1 MKKIISI
8 LCAAMM
14 TLSVVEA
21 NVLYNEH
28 FDRPV
33 GTLSTS
39 TWSSGAIPNDSN
51 WHTYAPGSVQ
61 FQVVS
66 QQLQKTDYCTASS
79 GKAVQYSA
87 NHSRDYIL
95 FPQAFNGVAGNKVYM
110 AFLMK
115 VNANGLQE
123 TTGAQSASNANN
135 SIMSFAINASNN
147 ALGSL
152 NGRVIIQTVDASHYK
167 LGVSRRGEAPQFASQ
182 QLSTNATYLIVAEY
196 CFIAGEKN
204 DIVNLYIDP
213 TPAAQTVAVASV
225 NPSTASADTE
235 TLVGMALCSNGST
248 PVDMLIDEVRVATS
262 WDELWEDSSAPTPSI
277 DVASSLNF
285 YEVTVGETAER
296 NLPIQGSNLQGAI
309 SISSDKT
316 ELVPLVTII
325 PKEDAEAGFT
335 VMVILTA
342 TKEGAGT
349 ANLTLSSPGASD
361 QIVVVSWDAKKPVP
375 PVGSEL
381 LENGSFEEFS
391 YNAMFATY
399 SFDDWNFPLGYAAPV
414 TEDKLDGQAA
424 FQGNPNIN
432 SVLDQGVTLDD
443 NTYAAGT
450 LFELTLHY
458 KVVEISEGTS
468 LGLDC
473 YWQPSGSGD
482 ADAMKQHDAAVLQR
496 SIATEVSSEWK
507 EVVLTTSK
515 PVGSTYFRVRVTV
528 PQNAKVLFDD
538 FSLVRTESAEPYIL
552 VSPNKFN
559 PIETT
564 IGSSVAF
571 PTLHIEQ
578 GNLEGPTAFELS
590 YTNADQFSLSMSSMT
605 ADQSSGDLVITY
617 APTAAGVHVAY
628 LNIINESH
636 TQLNQSIKLEASCTD
651 PSAQPVV
658 TVTPSEVDS
667 FKVLAGQS
675 DQKTITVTSINCI
688 DYVYLRVEHE
698 KGEAFT
704 VDASMLPKNTSREVI
719 ISFKPLEAGEYLS
732 KLIIYSQSNEFENVE
747 VILRGK
753 GLEPSPE
760 TIDWQTDF
768 VWNATTPLTYM
779 NETFDDVEHNQ
790 TVLIDDW
797 QNVADVDAR
806 PWWGFDASKTM
817 VFTDDFK
824 CAKASAYQS
833 GKESTGNWDIWLVTP
848 ALDYK
853 NAQTK
858 VFAFDVMGQYLPEE
872 GIEAALEIYYI
883 EPGAPALFQ
892 NLTESFSIPQTSDEN
907 EKWVT
912 FNLDLSPFAST
923 IADVFHMG
931 FRYVGPNGAA
941 GVIAYYIDNVSWG
954 KEQPVEGV
962 QNTEYRIQT
971 KKILRD
977 GQVII
982 VRGGKEYNLLG
993 IENAKH

>member
-14 TLSVVEA
+14 TMGAVEA

-33 GTLSTS
+33 GTLSIS
-39 TWSSGAIPNDSN
+39 TWSSGTLPNDSN
-51 WHTYAPGSVQ
+51 WHLSGLATVQ

-87 NHSRDYIL
+87 NHSRDYLL
-95 FPQAFNGVAGNKVYM
+95 FPQAFNGAAGNKVYM

-115 VNANGLQE
+115 VNAGGLQE

-135 SIMSFAINASNN
+135 SIMSFAIDPSNN
-147 ALGSL
+147 ALGYL

-213 TPAAQTVAVASV
+213 TPAAQTIAVASV

-235 TLVGMALCSNGST
+235 TLVGMALCSNGNT
-248 PVDMLIDEVRVATS
+248 PVNMLIDEVRVATS

-277 DVASSLNF
+277 DVASSLAF
-285 YEVTVGETAER
+285 GDVTKGEAAER
-296 NLPIQGSNLQGAI
+296 TLSVKGANLQGPI
-309 SISSDKT
+309 SVSSDKPV
-316 ELVPLVTII
+316 LVPAVSSIPADDALVGYTLSLS
-325 PKEDAEAGFT
+325 
-335 VMVILTA
+335 LTA
-342 TKEGAGT
+342 AQEGAGT

-375 PVGSEL
+375 PIGSEL
-381 LENGSFEEFS
+381 LENGSFEQYS
-391 YNAMFATY
+391 CNAMFGCSFEGWNIPLHQAT
-399 SFDDWNFPLGYAAPV
+399 AE
-414 TEDKLDGQAA
+414 TEDKLNGDNSMCI
-424 FQGNPNIN
+424 NPTIA
-432 SVLDQGVTLDD
+432 VVTLDQGVMLTDD
-443 NTYAAGT
+443 VYAAGT

-458 KVVEISEGTS
+458 KVLNMPEGTS
-468 LGLDC
+468 LDLDC
-473 YWQPSGSGD
+473 YWEPSGSGD
-482 ADAMKQHDAAVLQR
+482 ADVMKQHDAAVLQR
-496 SIATEVSSEWK
+496 SIATEVSSEWE

-515 PVGSTYFRVRVTV
+515 PAGSTYFRVRLTMA
-528 PQNAKVLFDD
+528 QGAQVLFDD

-564 IGSSVAF
+564 IGHSVTF

-605 ADQSSGDLVITY
+605 AGQSSGDLVITY

-636 TQLNQSIKLEASCTD
+636 TTLNQSIKLEASCTD
-651 PSAQPVV
+651 PSAEPVV

-675 DQKTITVTSINCI
+675 DQKTITVTSVNCI
-688 DYVYLRVEHE
+688 DYLYLRVEHE

-704 VDASMLPKNTSREVI
+704 VDASTLPKNSSREVK
-719 ISFKPLEAGEYLS
+719 ISFKPLEAGEYQS

-797 QNVADVDAR
+797 QNVAAVDAR
-806 PWWGFDASKTM
+806 PWLGFDASKTM

-824 CAKASAYQS
+824 CAKASAYQY

-907 EKWVT
+907 EKWIS

-923 IADVFHMG
+923 MADVFHMG
-931 FRYVGPNGAA
+931 FHYVGPNGAA
-941 GVIAYYIDNVSWG
+941 GGIAYYIDNVSWG

-962 QNTEYRIQT
+962 QNTEYRTQT

-982 VRGGKEYNLLG
+982 VRGGKEYTILG